1 MEFTDRELGWS
12 SAPSLFRSRC
22 VVVAED
28 DPELRALIERWLRY
42 DGYEVESAADGDGL
56 AQLLESRRHPDLV
69 ITDQRLPYRDGT
81 DVLRELRRRG
91 GQTPVV
97 LMSGFADVGLHERAR
112 RLGVSAVVDKPF
124 DLDAFRTLVAGLLAQ
139 RAGEEVR
146 S

>member
-1 MEFTDRELGWS
+1 MNFPGQDLSWS
-12 SAPSLFRSRC
+12 VAPSSFRTRC
-22 VVVAED
+22 VVLAED

-91 GQTPVV
+91 EQTQVL

-124 DLDAFRTLVAGLLAQ
+124 DLDAFRALVAELLTQ